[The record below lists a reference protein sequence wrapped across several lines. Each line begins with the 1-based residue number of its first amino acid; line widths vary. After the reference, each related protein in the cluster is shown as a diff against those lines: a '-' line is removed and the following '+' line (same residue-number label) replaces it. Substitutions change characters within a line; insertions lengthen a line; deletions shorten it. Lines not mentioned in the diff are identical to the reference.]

1 MTDRS
6 FLKWPF
12 FESRH
17 REVAERLETWASA
30 NVAETDYGDVDEA
43 CRKLV
48 SVLGRDGW
56 LKFSAPGQ
64 GDSERI
70 DVRTLA
76 LIRET
81 LTRHSGLADF
91 AFAMQGLGAGPISL
105 FGSLEQRDAWLP
117 RTRTGKA
124 IAAFALSEPES
135 GSDVANIATA
145 ARRDGNGFVLDG
157 EKTWISNGGI
167 ADFYVVFARTGE
179 APGAR
184 GLSAFIVEA
193 DNPGLEIAERLH
205 VMAPHPLAR
214 LRFDGCRVAPSALI
228 GDAGEG
234 FKIAM
239 TTLDVFRTTVG
250 AAALGFAR
258 RALDE
263 TLRRAAGRHLFGAPL
278 ADLQMVQGHI
288 ADMALEID
296 AAALLVYRAAWTKD
310 MGAARVTREAAMAKL
325 FATEAAQRVI
335 DAAVQIHGG
344 EGVRSGHPVEN
355 LYREIR
361 ALRIYEGASD
371 VQKVVIARS
380 VLSTV
385 EH

>member
-12 FESRH
+12 LESRH
-17 REVAERLETWASA
+17 REVAERLETWAAA
-30 NVAETDYGDVDEA
+30 NLPETGHGDVDDA

-81 LTRHSGLADF
+81 LARHSGLADF

-105 FGSLEQRDAWLP
+105 FGSLEQRNAWLP
-117 RTRTGKA
+117 RTRTGRA
-124 IAAFALSEPES
+124 IAAFALSEPDS
-135 GSDVANIATA
+135 GSDVANIVTA
-145 ARRDGNGFVLDG
+145 ARRDGNGFILDG

-205 VMAPHPLAR
+205 VIAPHPLAR
-214 LRFDGCRVAPSALI
+214 LRFDRCRVAPSALI

-278 ADLQMVQGHI
+278 AELQMVQGHI

-344 EGVRSGHPVEN
+344 DGVRSGHPVES

>member
-17 REVAERLETWASA
+17 REVAKQLETWASA
-30 NVAETDYGDVDEA
+30 NFAENDHGDVDKA
-43 CRKLV
+43 CRGLV
-48 SVLGRDGW
+48 NVLGRDGW
-56 LKFSAPGQ
+56 LKFSAPGE
-64 GDSERI
+64 GENERI

-81 LTRHSGLADF
+81 LARHSGLADF

-105 FGSLEQRDAWLP
+105 FGSLEQRNAWLP
-117 RTRTGKA
+117 RTRAGKA
-124 IAAFALSEPES
+124 IAAFALSEPDS
-135 GSDVANIATA
+135 GSDVANSVTM
-145 ARRDGNGFVLDG
+145 ARRDGNGFILDG

-214 LRFDGCRVAPSALI
+214 LRFNRCRVPTSALV
-228 GDAGEG
+228 GEAGEG

-239 TTLDVFRTTVG
+239 
-250 AAALGFAR
+250 
-258 RALDE
+258 
-263 TLRRAAGRHLFGAPL
+263 
-278 ADLQMVQGHI
+278 
-288 ADMALEID
+288 
-296 AAALLVYRAAWTKD
+296 
-310 MGAARVTREAAMAKL
+310 
-325 FATEAAQRVI
+325 
-335 DAAVQIHGG
+335 
-344 EGVRSGHPVEN
+344 
-355 LYREIR
+355 
-361 ALRIYEGASD
+361 
-371 VQKVVIARS
+371 
-380 VLSTV
+380 
-385 EH
+385 

>member
-12 FESRH
+12 LESRH
-17 REVAERLETWASA
+17 REVAERLETWAPA
-30 NVAETDYGDVDEA
+30 NLPETDDGDVDEA

-56 LKFSAPGQ
+56 LKFTAPGE
-64 GDSERI
+64 GENERI

-81 LTRHSGLADF
+81 LARHSGLADF

-105 FGSLEQRDAWLP
+105 FGSLEQRNAWLP
-117 RTRTGKA
+117 RTRAGKA
-124 IAAFALSEPES
+124 IAAFALSEPDS
-135 GSDVANIATA
+135 GSDVANIVTM
-145 ARRDGNGFVLDG
+145 ARRDGNGFILDG

-167 ADFYVVFARTGE
+167 ADFYVVFARTAE

-205 VMAPHPLAR
+205 VIAPHPLAR
-214 LRFDGCRVAPSALI
+214 LRFDRCRVAPSALI

-278 ADLQMVQGHI
+278 AELQMVQGHI

-344 EGVRSGHPVEN
+344 DGVRSGHPVET

-380 VLSTV
+380 ALSSV